1 MRTCIDIYACS
12 GAHMCQY
19 IRTRGDTCDMLQDP
33 GFGTLARR
41 LCIKLIIVCNVR
53 MYEFTLDSDMDV
65 SL

>member
-1 MRTCIDIYACS
+1 
-12 GAHMCQY
+12 
-19 IRTRGDTCDMLQDP
+19 MLQDP